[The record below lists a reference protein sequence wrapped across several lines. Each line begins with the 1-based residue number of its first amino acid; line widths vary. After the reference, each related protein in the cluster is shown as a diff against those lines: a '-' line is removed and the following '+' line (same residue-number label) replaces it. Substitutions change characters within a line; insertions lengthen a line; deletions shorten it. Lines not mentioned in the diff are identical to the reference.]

1 MPPITLAALKPYIMM
16 VLIVGIGP
24 LGVGYLV
31 LLERKLMA
39 DMQARLGPMRVGP
52 QGLLQPIADAVK
64 LLLKEDVIPGMVDK
78 WVFWLAPCVTVT
90 TALAAFAVVPFSADF
105 VIADVNIGVLAI
117 LALSSVGVLGI
128 ILGGWA
134 SNSHYPLLGSLRST
148 AQMVSYEVVMGFAVV
163 AVLLMAGSLSMVE
176 IVKAQA
182 ESHRWFLFGA
192 FPFGLIAFFM
202 YYVAAMA
209 ETNRLPFDLP
219 EAESELVAGFMT
231 EYSGFRWALY
241 FLAEYCNIIIVCS
254 IAVTL
259 FLGGWL
265 RPFPSA
271 RWLGWLDYAAP
282 VGSSLLVGGL
292 SLYLVKRQPRAFDQI
307 VMAAVGLAFLA
318 VAGLFA
324 WPAFNEPFRGVFWF
338 LAKIMVLVYSFMWVR
353 FTFPRYRYDQLMRL
367 GWRLMIPLG
376 IVNVIAIGIVLV
388 LKG

>member
-1 MPPITLAALKPYIMM
+1 MSSITLAALKPYIIM
-16 VLIVGIGP
+16 VVIVGIGP

-90 TALAAFAVVPFSADF
+90 TALVAFSVVPFSSEF
-105 VIADVNIGVLAI
+105 VVTDVNIGVLAI
-117 LALSSVGVLGI
+117 LAISSVGVLGI

-134 SNSHYPLLGSLRST
+134 ANSHYPLLGSLRAT

-209 ETNRLPFDLP
+209 ETNRSPFDLP

-241 FLAEYCNIIIVCS
+241 FLAEYCNVIIVCS
-254 IAVTL
+254 VAVTL

-265 RPFPSA
+265 RPFPSVP
-271 RWLGWLDYAAP
+271 WLGWLDYAAP

-307 VMAAVGLAFLA
+307 VLAAVGLAFLA

-324 WPAFNEPFRGVFWF
+324 WPAFNELFRGVFWF

-376 IVNVIAIGIVLV
+376 IVNVIAIGIVLI
-388 LKG
+388 LRG